1 MAILIYPY
9 SNPYS
14 INSEPYWAMIK
25 DSFHLC
31 VSQTLVNGMCDQ
43 YADFYKGKLT
53 TITRFMNRLFDNW
66 GSDVTAIKQRVVIDN
81 IIDYLDFSDS
91 VNDVPARDIVES
103 LKRNRK
109 YVLESVRIMFEL
121 GMDPNNMVKSELTVE
136 QKCVVAI
143 YEELLKTN
151 NKIFSLANA
160 ISEDNINSAIDK
172 TIEEAMKANN
182 KDVA

>member
-9 SNPYS
+9 SNPYR

-109 YVLESVRIMFEL
+109 YVLESVRI
-121 GMDPNNMVKSELTVE
+121 
-136 QKCVVAI
+136 
-143 YEELLKTN
+143 
-151 NKIFSLANA
+151 
-160 ISEDNINSAIDK
+160 
-172 TIEEAMKANN
+172 
-182 KDVA
+182 